1 MLWITQIELI
11 IIQKKHLILFL
22 TRYHGRLSN
31 NLAFMSQS
39 ALFLLLSPPLLL
51 FPPCFATI
59 WAQTQGFITSPLVSQ
74 HLETRGESNTIRA
87 DVSRHGV
94 SIYRS
99 KTFRSP
105 MVSNSIHTKHNCRF
119 RLTIVDNCGLT
130 SKVIYFPDKHAVVFR
145 SKAVINKK
153 NRNASFRS
161 SSGRNQ
167 AVDGR
172 SGISIEVDWT

>member
-1 MLWITQIELI
+1 MLVHFSGYSTEL
-11 IIQKKHLILFL
+11 QSRNVWLFYRREPRWYIFFK
-22 TRYHGRLSN
+22 T
-31 NLAFMSQS
+31 
-39 ALFLLLSPPLLL
+39 LSPSLL
-51 FPPCFATI
+51 FP
-59 WAQTQGFITSPLVSQ
+59 SPLVSQRSELKPRDLLLPRPFVSQ

-105 MVSNSIHTKHNCRF
+105 MVSNSIHAKHNCRF
-119 RLTIVDNCGLT
+119 RLAIVDNCGLT

-153 NRNASFRS
+153 IGTHLSDRPA
-161 SSGRNQ
+161 
-167 AVDGR
+167 AATKLWMA
-172 SGISIEVDWT
+172 EVGSQLR